1 MNQDEQAERM
11 KGNQSAVKHGA
22 EGALRRRNEGK
33 PFIGLA
39 AEEEKAVLADLQEMG
54 IAELVKRDA
63 IRLQTITN
71 LYYAAVQKAAE
82 TGDIMAFDRY
92 VARLGWLAGVT
103 LRAWQQVTN
112 DQKDAAKSAAG
123 IVDVMTAIRKAR
135 DDKRDK

>member
-123 IVDVMTAIRKAR
+123 IVNVMTAIRKAR

>member
-82 TGDIMAFDRY
+82 DGDLVAFDRY

-135 DDKRDK
+135 NDKRD

>member
-1 MNQDEQAERM
+1 MNEDNDSKFT

-39 AEEEKAVLADLQEMG
+39 AEEEKAVLSDLQEMG
-54 IAELVKRDA
+54 IAEMVKRDA

-82 TGDIMAFDRY
+82 
-92 VARLGWLAGVT
+92 LAI
-103 LRAWQQVTN
+103 LWPL
-112 DQKDAAKSAAG
+112 
-123 IVDVMTAIRKAR
+123 
-135 DDKRDK
+135 